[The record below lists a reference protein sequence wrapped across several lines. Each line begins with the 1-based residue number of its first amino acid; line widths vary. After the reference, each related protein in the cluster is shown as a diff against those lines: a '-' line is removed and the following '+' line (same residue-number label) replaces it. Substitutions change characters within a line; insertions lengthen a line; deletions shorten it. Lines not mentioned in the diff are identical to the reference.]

1 MTETSACSA
10 KTSEATNLAGR
21 QINENRGRYMERF
34 DEARAGIVLRDAPP
48 IEMIQVAS
56 DRRLDRAI

>member
-1 MTETSACSA
+1 MGQLPRMLYTYE
-10 KTSEATNLAGR
+10 SEAGNH
-21 QINENRGRYMERF
+21 ENRGRYMERF